1 MRVKSGG
8 VVQLSRNPDVPKVS
22 RDNTNASRLLLVP
35 CRVWRTISVETRPY
49 CVSLVDPDRPQWFIR
64 HYHWFLQTDPEYE
77 PPNPPAYDLDA
88 SFLLH
93 RDTFYRGYYALESVN
108 GRNRYIQ
115 GQARSDGR
123 LRVNPYQN
131 TTEFHDTASFA
142 ITFYNN

>member
-8 VVQLSRNPDVPKVS
+8 VVQLSRNPDVPIVS
-22 RDNTNASRLLLVP
+22 SDNATASRLQLVP
-35 CRVWRTISVETRPY
+35 CRVWRTISVEQRPY

-64 HYHWFLQTDPEYE
+64 HYGWLLQTDPEYA
-77 PPNPPAYDLDA
+77 PPNPTIFDLDA

-123 LRVNPYQN
+123 IGVNEYQG
-131 TTEFHDTASFA
+131 TTEYHDTTSFS
-142 ITFYNN
+142 ITFYD